1 MVFFYITGA
10 DCVGQ
15 FQPSCES
22 NVMRTS
28 KLKDAKPHIE
38 KAKRSLE
45 MLERF
50 IENKDKLSLRHRAEN
65 YYNGLVESVLAI
77 QDLLLTDNEYTERM
91 AHSMSQVNVEREYKY
106 RVTAN
111 NSGEVFYD
119 VSALMPL
126 KEMRKDILLTGKIRY
141 DKSVSRAKAANKG
154 AT

>member
-1 MVFFYITGA
+1 
-10 DCVGQ
+10 
-15 FQPSCES
+15 
-22 NVMRTS
+22 MRTS